1 MTLAG
6 QYFENFKNASVLL
19 ALLLLSGCALFQEP
33 PPVPVEEPPPEPV
46 VVLPAPADPVEPP
59 PVTVYEPP
67 VEDPIVPLPQVA
79 IVLSSREPSFESIA
93 SELGDQLGNYT
104 VFDLGDKSQPP
115 VAAFRLI
122 EDSDSSAVVAIGL
135 RAAISAT
142 AMSTVPVVFCQV
154 FNIQQ
159 HELITDNSRGV
170 ASLPPLDLQIAAWKE
185 INPDLQSIGAIIG
198 EGHDDLIEEAELAA
212 ATHGIKLHLRTAKS
226 DLETLY
232 LFNRLVAEIDGFWL
246 FPDNRVLSTPVL
258 KEMLS
263 YAARHRVQIAVF
275 NESLLAMGAT
285 LSASTVDANIA
296 ETVVDV
302 LRQISTDG
310 INNVLPVSPLT
321 DLQIKT
327 NDLLLMKSDQAE
339 TLAKSEASS
348 ASGQ

>member
-6 QYFENFKNASVLL
+6 QNFGYFKHASVLL
-19 ALLLLSGCALFQEP
+19 ALLLFSGCALFQEP

-46 VVLPAPADPVEPP
+46 VVLPAPVEPVEPP

-67 VEDPIVPLPQVA
+67 VENPIVPLPQVA

-115 VAAFRLI
+115 VTAFRLI
-122 EDSDSSAVVAIGL
+122 EDSDTSAVVAIGL

-142 AMSTVPVVFCQV
+142 SMSTVPVVFCQV

-159 HELITDNSRGV
+159 HKLITDNSRGI
-170 ASLPPLDLQIAAWKE
+170 APLPPLDLQIAAWKE
-185 INPDLQSIGAIIG
+185 INPDLKSIGAIIG

-212 ATHGIKLHLRTAKS
+212 AAHGIELHFRTANS
-226 DLETLY
+226 DRETLY
-232 LFNRLVAEIDGFWL
+232 LFNRLAAEIDGFWL

-285 LSASTVDANIA
+285 LSSSTVDANIA

-302 LRQISTDG
+302 LRRISTDG
-310 INNVLPVSPLT
+310 IDSVPSVSPLT
-321 DLQIKT
+321 DLRFKT
-327 NDLLLMKSDQAE
+327 NDSLLMKSDRAE
-339 TLAKSEASS
+339 TLAKSEASP